1 MLSEAKHLSCRRK
14 ILRLTAQ
21 DAGAEVYR
29 PSEAAVSLALD
40 VRPRRP
46 LASIEL
52 PVAQGGRRKPM
63 DLALSHE
70 DEAFRDEVRRFLD
83 ENLSEDLREAGRKT
97 GGVFADIAAGMRW
110 HKVLA
115 QRGWSAPAWPKEYGG
130 TGWNASQR
138 YLFARE
144 SAAVDAP
151 RIFAMGLRMV
161 GPVIMKYGTPEQKAK
176 YLPAIVS
183 GDIVF
188 CQGYSEPGSGSDL
201 ASLKTRAVRDGD
213 DYVIN
218 GTKIW
223 TTGAHVADHMFC
235 LVRTSTEG
243 KPQDG
248 ISFVLIDSMK
258 TPGLTVAPILTLAG
272 DHEVNQVFFDNVRTP
287 VANRIGPENAGWTV
301 AKYLLEFER
310 GGDAYTPN
318 LYARIEDIR
327 RIAREEAAD
336 GSGRLLG
343 ERGFA
348 ERLAEAEMEVQALEM
363 IEMQVLSDLSRGK
376 NPGAVSSAMKIRG
389 SETLQKLD
397 HLGVEALAW
406 YAAPFEPEARM
417 LGHNAPTATPE
428 WGITAMPLYLNN
440 RASTIYAGSNEI
452 QRNIIAKAVLGL

>member
-1 MLSEAKHLSCRRK
+1 MAL
-14 ILRLTAQ
+14 
-21 DAGAEVYR
+21 
-29 PSEAAVSLALD
+29 LAFGQ
-40 VRPRRP
+40 PGEN
-46 LASIEL
+46 A
-52 PVAQGGRRKPM
+52 M
-63 DLALSHE
+63 DLNLSPE
-70 DEAFRDEVRRFLD
+70 DQAFRDEVRRFLD
-83 ENLSEDLREAGRKT
+83 ENLSEDLREAGAKT
-97 GGVFADIAAGMRW
+97 GGVFADFAAGLRW

-115 QRGWSAPAWPKEYGG
+115 GRGWSAPSWPSEYGG
-130 TGWNASQR
+130 TGWNATQR
-138 YLFARE
+138 YIFARE
-144 SAAVDAP
+144 CTAVDAP
-151 RIFAMGLRMV
+151 RIFSMGLRMV
-161 GPVIMKYGTPEQKAK
+161 GPVIMKFGTPEQKAK
-176 YLPAIVS
+176 YLPRIVA
-183 GDIVF
+183 GDITF

-235 LVRTSTEG
+235 LVRTATEG

-248 ISFVLIDSMK
+248 ISFVLIDSMQAA
-258 TPGLTVAPILTLAG
+258 GLSVKPIVTLAG

-318 LYARIEDIR
+318 LYARIEDVR
-327 RIAREEAAD
+327 RIARAEAAD
-336 GSGRLLG
+336 GSGRLID

-348 ERLAEAEMEVQALEM
+348 ERLAEAEIAVQALEM
-363 IEMQVLSDLSRGK
+363 IELQVLSDLSKGR
-376 NPGAVSSAMKIRG
+376 NPGAVSSQMKIRG
-389 SETLQKLD
+389 SETLQALD

-417 LGHNAPTATPE
+417 LGHNEPTVTPDY
-428 WGITAMPLYLNN
+428 GITALPLYLNN

-452 QRNIIAKAVLGL
+452 QRNIVAKAVLAL

>member
-1 MLSEAKHLSCRRK
+1 M
-14 ILRLTAQ
+14 
-21 DAGAEVYR
+21 
-29 PSEAAVSLALD
+29 
-40 VRPRRP
+40 
-46 LASIEL
+46 
-52 PVAQGGRRKPM
+52 
-63 DLALSHE
+63 
-70 DEAFRDEVRRFLD
+70 
-83 ENLSEDLREAGRKT
+83 
-97 GGVFADIAAGMRW
+97 
-110 HKVLA
+110 
-115 QRGWSAPAWPKEYGG
+115 
-130 TGWNASQR
+130 
-138 YLFARE
+138 
-144 SAAVDAP
+144 
-151 RIFAMGLRMV
+151 
-161 GPVIMKYGTPEQKAK
+161 
-176 YLPAIVS
+176 
-183 GDIVF
+183 
-188 CQGYSEPGSGSDL
+188 
-201 ASLKTRAVRDGD
+201 RDGD

-248 ISFVLIDSMK
+248 ISFVLIDSMNA
-258 TPGLTVAPILTLAG
+258 PGLTVKPIVTLAG

-287 VANRIGPENAGWTV
+287 VANRIGPEHAGWTV

-327 RIAREEAAD
+327 RIAREETSD
-336 GSGRLLG
+336 GTGRLIE
-343 ERGFA
+343 ERTFA
-348 ERLAEAEMEVQALEM
+348 ERLAEAEMEIQALEM

-406 YAAPFEPEARM
+406 YAAPFEPEART
-417 LGHNAPTATPE
+417 LGHNQPTVTPE
-428 WGITAMPLYLNN
+428 WGITAVPLYLNN

>member
-1 MLSEAKHLSCRRK
+1 
-14 ILRLTAQ
+14 
-21 DAGAEVYR
+21 
-29 PSEAAVSLALD
+29 
-40 VRPRRP
+40 
-46 LASIEL
+46 
-52 PVAQGGRRKPM
+52 M
-63 DLALSHE
+63 DLALSPE

-83 ENLSEDLREAGRKT
+83 DNLSEDLREAGRKT
-97 GGVFADIAAGMRW
+97 GGVFADIAAGVRW

-115 QRGWSAPAWPKEYGG
+115 PRGWSAPSWPTEYGG
-130 TGWNASQR
+130 TGWSATQR
-138 YLFARE
+138 YIFARE
-144 SAAVDAP
+144 CTAADAP
-151 RIFAMGLRMV
+151 RIFAMGIRMV

-183 GDIVF
+183 GDMMF

-258 TPGLTVAPILTLAG
+258 TPGLSVAPILTLAG

-336 GSGRLLG
+336 GSGRADRRARLCRAPGRGRDGGPGAGDDRDAGPVRPQPRQEPGRGLLG
-343 ERGFA
+343 HEDPRQ
-348 ERLAEAEMEVQALEM
+348 RDPAEARP
-363 IEMQVLSDLSRGK
+363 SRRR
-376 NPGAVSSAMKIRG
+376 GAGLVRRAVRARG
-389 SETLQKLD
+389 AHAGPQPAT
-397 HLGVEALAW
+397 V
-406 YAAPFEPEARM
+406 
-417 LGHNAPTATPE
+417 TPE

>member
-1 MLSEAKHLSCRRK
+1 
-14 ILRLTAQ
+14 
-21 DAGAEVYR
+21 
-29 PSEAAVSLALD
+29 
-40 VRPRRP
+40 
-46 LASIEL
+46 
-52 PVAQGGRRKPM
+52 M
-63 DLALSHE
+63 DLALSPE
-70 DEAFRDEVRRFLD
+70 DQAFRDEVRDFLAHD
-83 ENLSEDLREAGRKT
+83 LSEDLREAGRKT
-97 GGVFADIAAGMRW
+97 GGVFAELSAGLRW

-115 QRGWSAPAWPKEYGG
+115 KRGWSAPTWPTEHGG
-130 TGWNASQR
+130 TGWSATQR
-138 YLFARE
+138 YIFARE
-144 SAAVDAP
+144 CIAADAP
-151 RIFAMGLRMV
+151 RIFSMGIRMV

-176 YLPAIVS
+176 YLPGIVA

-201 ASLKTRAVRDGD
+201 ASLKTRAVHDGD

-223 TTGAHVADHMFC
+223 TTGAHVANHMFC
-235 LVRTSTEG
+235 LVRTSSEG

-248 ISFVLIDSMK
+248 ISFVLIDSMDV
-258 TPGLTVAPILTLAG
+258 PGLTVKPIITLAG

-287 VANRIGPENAGWTV
+287 VANRIGPENQGWTV

-318 LYARIEDIR
+318 LYARLEDVK

-336 GSGRLLG
+336 GSGRLM
-343 ERGFA
+343 EDRTFA
-348 ERLAEAEMEVQALEM
+348 ERLAETEIDIQALEM
-363 IEMQVLSDLSRGK
+363 IELQVLSDLSRGR
-376 NPGAVSSAMKIRG
+376 NPGAVSSSMKIRG

-406 YAAPFEPEARM
+406 YASPLEPEART
-417 LGHNAPTATPE
+417 LGHNEPTVTPE

-452 QRNIIAKAVLGL
+452 QRNIIAKAVLAL

>member
-1 MLSEAKHLSCRRK
+1 MLAK
-14 ILRLTAQ
+14 
-21 DAGAEVYR
+21 
-29 PSEAAVSLALD
+29 
-40 VRPRRP
+40 
-46 LASIEL
+46 
-52 PVAQGGRRKPM
+52 
-63 DLALSHE
+63 
-70 DEAFRDEVRRFLD
+70 
-83 ENLSEDLREAGRKT
+83 
-97 GGVFADIAAGMRW
+97 
-110 HKVLA
+110 
-115 QRGWSAPAWPKEYGG
+115 RGWSAPTWPTEYGG
-130 TGWNASQR
+130 TGWTATQR
-138 YLFARE
+138 YIFARE
-144 SAAVDAP
+144 CTAVDAP
-151 RIFAMGLRMV
+151 RIFAMGIRMV
-161 GPVIMKYGTPEQKAK
+161 GPVIMKFGTPEQKAK
-176 YLPAIVS
+176 YLPRIVA

-235 LVRTSTEG
+235 LVRTATEG

-248 ISFVLIDSMK
+248 ISFVLIDSMT
-258 TPGLTVAPILTLAG
+258 TPGLTVKPIVTLAG

-318 LYARIEDIR
+318 LYARIEDVR

-336 GSGRLLG
+336 GSGRLIE
-343 ERGFA
+343 ERSFA
-348 ERLAEAEMEVQALEM
+348 ERLAEAEMAIQALEM
-363 IEMQVLSDLSRGK
+363 IELQVLSDLSKGR
-376 NPGAVSSAMKIRG
+376 NPGAVSSQMKIRG

-406 YAAPFEPEARM
+406 YAAPFEPEART
-417 LGHNAPTATPE
+417 LGHNQPTVTPE
-428 WGITAMPLYLNN
+428 AGITAMPLYLNN

-452 QRNIIAKAVLGL
+452 QRNIIAKAVMGL

>member
-1 MLSEAKHLSCRRK
+1 MLAK
-14 ILRLTAQ
+14 
-21 DAGAEVYR
+21 
-29 PSEAAVSLALD
+29 
-40 VRPRRP
+40 
-46 LASIEL
+46 
-52 PVAQGGRRKPM
+52 
-63 DLALSHE
+63 
-70 DEAFRDEVRRFLD
+70 
-83 ENLSEDLREAGRKT
+83 
-97 GGVFADIAAGMRW
+97 
-110 HKVLA
+110 
-115 QRGWSAPAWPKEYGG
+115 RGWSAPNWPKEYGG
-130 TGWNASQR
+130 TGWSATQR
-138 YLFARE
+138 YIFSRE
-144 SAAVDAP
+144 CTATDAP

-161 GPVIMKYGTPEQKAK
+161 GPVIMKFGTPEQKAK
-176 YLPAIVS
+176 YLPRIVA

-201 ASLKTRAVRDGD
+201 ASLKTRAVVDGD

-248 ISFVLIDSMK
+248 ISFVLIDSMT
-258 TPGLTVAPILTLAG
+258 TPGLSVKPIVTLAG

-318 LYARIEDIR
+318 LHARLEDVR

-336 GSGRLLG
+336 GAGRLLG

-348 ERLAEAEMEVQALEM
+348 ERLAEAEMEIQALEM
-363 IEMQVLSDLSRGK
+363 IEMQVLSDLSKGK
-376 NPGAVSSAMKIRG
+376 NPGTVSSQMKIRG
-389 SETLQKLD
+389 SETLQKID

-406 YAAPFEPEARM
+406 YAAPFEPEARL
-417 LGHNAPTATPE
+417 LGHNEPTVVPE
-428 WGITAMPLYLNN
+428 AGLTAAPLYLNN

-452 QRNIIAKAVLGL
+452 QRNIIAKAALGL

>member
-1 MLSEAKHLSCRRK
+1 
-14 ILRLTAQ
+14 
-21 DAGAEVYR
+21 
-29 PSEAAVSLALD
+29 
-40 VRPRRP
+40 
-46 LASIEL
+46 
-52 PVAQGGRRKPM
+52 M
-63 DLALSHE
+63 DLALSAE
-70 DEAFRDEVRRFLD
+70 DQSFRDEVRGFLD
-83 ENLSEDLREAGRKT
+83 QHLTEDLREAGRKT
-97 GGVFADIAAGMRW
+97 GGVFADFEAGRRW
-110 HKVLA
+110 HRVLA
-115 QRGWSAPAWPKEYGG
+115 KKGWSAASWPKEYGG
-130 TGWNASQR
+130 TGWNATQR
-138 YLFARE
+138 YIFSRE
-144 SAAVDAP
+144 CTAADAP
-151 RIFAMGLRMV
+151 RIFSMGLRMV
-161 GPVIMKYGTPEQKAK
+161 GPVIMKFGTPEQKAK
-176 YLPAIVS
+176 CLPRIVA

-201 ASLKTRAVRDGD
+201 ASLKTRAVQDGD

-258 TPGLTVAPILTLAG
+258 TPGLSVAPILTLAG

-310 GGDAYTPN
+310 GGEAYTPN
-318 LYARIEDIR
+318 LYARIEDVR
-327 RIAREEAAD
+327 RIAKEEAAD
-336 GSGRLLG
+336 GSGRLIE

-348 ERLAEAEMEVQALEM
+348 ERLAETEMEIQALEM
-363 IEMQVLSDLSRGK
+363 IEMQVLSDLSKGR
-376 NPGAVSSAMKIRG
+376 NPGAISSAMKIRG
-389 SETLQKLD
+389 SETLQRLD

-406 YAAPFEPEARM
+406 YAAPFEPEARL
-417 LGHNAPTATPE
+417 LGHNEPTVTPE
-428 WGITAMPLYLNN
+428 AGLTAMPLYLNN